1 MIFFKKEKLLAVAG
15 SLSVCMMIACGN
27 IPVSSVETDTGSLE
41 IRAQVISAV
50 LQKVKKAAQTSFD
63 SLIVEITA
71 SDFKTIHHSLKII
84 NSRPVITDTVFNI
97 PAGSQRIVK
106 IWTVDK
112 FGTIVNQDTS
122 IQHSIQINPNSITT
136 ISTNLIPAVGS
147 IYLQIAD
154 VPDTVDS
161 VAAVFT
167 ESGTHVSWR
176 TQVRRSPKVFLSL
189 DFIPNN
195 TRGVVS
201 VYGIGPL
208 GDTLFRAA
216 TELVLD
222 ITRFG
227 VVNIAFKSFP
237 GGIALNLKIV
247 QPASTLVS
255 GKMGSIES
263 DTVEL
268 GGILITE
275 IMYAANDSEYIELY
289 NTKPESVVFDTLIVD
304 IDGASKAVA
313 NVSFAPNGYYVIG
326 RRALP
331 WVQSAISP
339 VSFVDLTPTTG
350 NWVIIRSKDKSMLD
364 RVAFIGTSNS
374 LEWPYS
380 TGKRSIILD
389 TSAYSVNNNNFGRN
403 WISATTL
410 IPGSP
415 SQYGTPGM

>member
-1 MIFFKKEKLLAVAG
+1 MIFFKKENLLAVAG
-15 SLSVCMMIACGN
+15 SLSVCMIIACGN
-27 IPVSSVETDTGSLE
+27 IPVSSVATDSGSLE
-41 IRAQVISAV
+41 IRAQVITAV
-50 LQKVKKAAQTSFD
+50 LQKAKKTAQSSFD
-63 SLIVEITA
+63 SLIVEISA
-71 SDFKTIHHSLKII
+71 ADFKTIHHSLKTI

-97 PAGSQRIVK
+97 PAGNQRIVK

-112 FGTIVNQDTS
+112 SGTVIHMDTS
-122 IQHSIQINPNSITT
+122 VQHNIQINPNTITL

-154 VPDTVDS
+154 VPEAVDS

-167 ESGTHVSWR
+167 ESGTSVSWS
-176 TQVRRSPKVFLSL
+176 THVRRSPKVFLSL

-237 GGIALNLKIV
+237 GGIALNLTII
-247 QPASTLVS
+247 QPAITLVS
-255 GKMGSIES
+255 GKMGAIET
-263 DTVEL
+263 DTIEL
-268 GGILITE
+268 GGVLITE

-289 NTKPESVVFDTLIVD
+289 NTKSESVLFDTLIVD
-304 IDGASKAVA
+304 IDGASKAVT

-331 WVQSAISP
+331 WVQSATSP
-339 VSFVDLTPTTG
+339 VSFLDLTPTTG
-350 NWVIIRSKDKSMLD
+350 NWVTIRSKDKSMLD
-364 RVAFIGTSNS
+364 RVAFIGAANS
-374 LEWPYS
+374 LEWPYA
-380 TGKRSIILD
+380 TGKRSIVLD
-389 TSAYSVNNNNFGRN
+389 TSAYSANNNNFGRN
-403 WISATTL
+403 WISAATP

-415 SQYGTPGM
+415 SQYGPPGM